1 MDYSHGDLV
10 MEQERLR
17 LFYSYK
23 YTWARCVMNSSMNT
37 NELLSDAEKK
47 GEEKK
52 CTVIRGNF
60 EKGKARGLCRIE

>member
-1 MDYSHGDLV
+1 
-10 MEQERLR
+10 
-17 LFYSYK
+17 
-23 YTWARCVMNSSMNT
+23 MNSPMNT
-37 NELLSDAEKK
+37 NALLSDEEKK